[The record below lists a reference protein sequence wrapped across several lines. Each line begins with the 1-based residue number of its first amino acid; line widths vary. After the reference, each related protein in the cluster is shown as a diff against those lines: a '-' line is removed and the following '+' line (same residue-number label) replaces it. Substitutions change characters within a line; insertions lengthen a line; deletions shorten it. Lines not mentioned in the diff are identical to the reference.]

1 MKSKQEIIK
10 AKEKEVAEAIS
21 TPEGR
26 MRIACGAYELYP
38 VIHQTLVANRQ
49 NDRRCN

>member
-1 MKSKQEIIK
+1 MKTKQEIRK
-10 AKEKEVAEAIS
+10 AKEKEIAEAIS

-38 VIHQTLVANRQ
+38 VIHQRLATKRQ
-49 NDRRCN
+49 KVNK

>member
-10 AKEKEVAEAIS
+10 AKEKEVAEALS

-38 VIHQTLVANRQ
+38 AIHQSLATTTTEGK
-49 NDRRCN
+49 

>member
-1 MKSKQEIIK
+1 MKSKQEIRK

-38 VIHQTLVANRQ
+38 VIHKHLATNRKKVTI
-49 NDRRCN
+49 